1 MFFLKECI
9 VCDNLITRMG
19 TKRFIRKWW
28 NMGENI
34 LKLNGLS
41 IEILERLSY
50 ESDLGIS
57 LKKNLHYFDKARL
70 ISVC

>member
-1 MFFLKECI
+1 
-9 VCDNLITRMG
+9 
-19 TKRFIRKWW
+19 
-28 NMGENI
+28 MGENI

-70 ISVC
+70 IKELCVI